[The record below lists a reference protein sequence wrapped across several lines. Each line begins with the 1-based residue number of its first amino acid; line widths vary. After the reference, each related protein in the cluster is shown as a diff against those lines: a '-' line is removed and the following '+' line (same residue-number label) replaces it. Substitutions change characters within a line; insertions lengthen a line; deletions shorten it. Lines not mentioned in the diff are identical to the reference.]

1 MALLFTILSTLLG
14 AGINA
19 AAFGG
24 AGLGFSMLKDDSEKK
39 RKRHDLA
46 EEQLQKARGELNED
60 RMKRLDF
67 INKRVREENEA
78 RPYINNADEAILEY
92 HRIFAKK

>member
-19 AAFGG
+19 KAFGVVS
-24 AGLGFSMLKDDSEKK
+24 LGFSMFRIDREKE

-46 EEQLQKARGELNED
+46 EEQLQKARDKWNED
-60 RMKRLDF
+60 RMERLDF
-67 INKRVREENEA
+67 INKRLHKKMKQEH
-78 RPYINNADEAILEY
+78 ISTILMKQCLSTIEY
-92 HRIFAKK
+92 LQNK